1 MNQLN
6 LGWKLTMDKVELSI
20 GLVNTILQYLSTK
33 PFQEVAPLIDAIQ
46 KQAQAQ
52 QPTEQFQ

>member
-1 MNQLN
+1 
-6 LGWKLTMDKVELSI
+6 MDKVELSA

-46 KQAQAQ
+46 KEGQKIAPDQHVVIPA
-52 QPTEQFQ
+52 